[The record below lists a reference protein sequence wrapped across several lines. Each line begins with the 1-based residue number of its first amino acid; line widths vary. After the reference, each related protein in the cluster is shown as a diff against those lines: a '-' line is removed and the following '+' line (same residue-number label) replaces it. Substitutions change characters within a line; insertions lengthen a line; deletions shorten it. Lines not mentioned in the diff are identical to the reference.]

1 MAGRGNREVMFNVY
15 KVTTK
20 KKKKKKT
27 TPTNYIYTHHFDKSR
42 GGKPKTLENSALLSA
57 TWEKKTA

>member
-20 KKKKKKT
+20 KKKKKKPHP
-27 TPTNYIYTHHFDKSR
+27 PTIYIHITLIR
-42 GGKPKTLENSALLSA
+42 VGGGNPKL
-57 TWEKKTA
+57 